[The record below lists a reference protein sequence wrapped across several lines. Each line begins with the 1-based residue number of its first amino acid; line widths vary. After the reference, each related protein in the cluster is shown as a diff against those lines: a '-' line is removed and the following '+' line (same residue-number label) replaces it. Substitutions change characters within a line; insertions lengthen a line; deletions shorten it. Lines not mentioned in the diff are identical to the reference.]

1 MTLRRKLPLFT
12 EETDGRLCDVPRV
25 AEQLTKLLHSVPQ
38 VVGLLC
44 KALCSGSLAPTKIV
58 RL

>member
-1 MTLRRKLPLFT
+1 VPSTQLPAGQEAVATLAGTF
-12 EETDGRLCDVPRV
+12 

-44 KALCSGSLAPTKIV
+44 KALCSGSSAAMKLV
-58 RL
+58 QLQR